1 MERPLAWY
9 RVGSSLGAV
18 AALLIANA
26 IPLVGVLFLGWNVY
40 TILTIYW
47 LENGVVGFYNVL
59 KMARA
64 EGSEGDSDSAFRIT
78 SGSAANFAK
87 PMMIPFFV
95 VDYGLFWLV
104 HGVFVLTLPLFA
116 GFGGGFGAGLDAGLG
131 AGVRPSELDAG
142 EGAEP
147 VGILIV
153 LVGLFISHGLSFW
166 LNYIRRG
173 EFRRATVAGQMFAPY
188 GRLVVLHLTILFGG
202 IGIALSGAPV
212 AAIVVLVAVKV
223 VMDLGFHLA
232 EHRGPRPASA

>member
-1 MERPLAWY
+1 MERLLAWY
-9 RVGSSLGAV
+9 RVGSSFGAV

-26 IPLVGVLFLGWNVY
+26 IPLFGVLFLGWNVY

-59 KMARA
+59 KMTRAAGDLGPEDIDDAAALVNGPPVNGRPAR
-64 EGSEGDSDSAFRIT
+64 GL
-78 SGSAANFAK
+78 AK
-87 PMMIPFFV
+87 ATMIPFFV
-95 VDYGLFWLV
+95 VHYGLFWLV

-116 GFGGGFGAGLDAGLG
+116 GFGAEIGLSELG
-131 AGVRPSELDAG
+131 AGRGSDLL
-142 EGAEP
+142 
-147 VGILIV
+147 GILFV

-173 EFRRATVAGQMFAPY
+173 EYRRATVAGQMFAPY

-202 IGIALSGAPV
+202 IAIASTGAPV
-212 AAIVVLVAVKV
+212 AAIVVLVAVKT

-232 EHRGPRPASA
+232 EHRGT